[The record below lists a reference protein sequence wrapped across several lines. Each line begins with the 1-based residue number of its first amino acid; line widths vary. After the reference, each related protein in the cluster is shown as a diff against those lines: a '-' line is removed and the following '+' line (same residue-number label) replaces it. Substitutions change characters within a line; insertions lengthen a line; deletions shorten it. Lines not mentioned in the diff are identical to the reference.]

1 MRLARTTGLAA
12 ITAKEFAQW
21 ITPFESPTATATAT
35 ALQQRRQ
42 KNSALFTD
50 SPTLDGGHGNK
61 DNAADRNV
69 GIAVSGGVDSM
80 ALATLLARHYSLQDR
95 GDSASD
101 SDGGCKRT
109 TRLHAFIVDHKLRD
123 NSTEEAN
130 YVAQQVQKLNV
141 VPHVLTL
148 DWSTPD
154 SLDLDHHHNK
164 GEQLNSTNDVSQKP
178 DRIHLETKARLRRYK
193 AIAQKCHALSI
204 ENLFVGHHAGDQV
217 ETTLFR
223 FSRASGI
230 DGLAG
235 IQSLAPL
242 GVLAVPEALD
252 IRVVR
257 PLLQVSKD
265 RLRATC
271 EEAGTL
277 WVEDPSNRSLD
288 YQRNV
293 IRQYQ
298 EHQDS
303 LVVVT
308 PWIKDIWFD
317 SANGACHLKLESNS
331 NIMAGA
337 EPKSESKGLATGV
350 EWLQNSQNH
359 VVTRLLSFLVRWVNC
374 KDHNP
379 RLEDIQSLQQNLRQ
393 QQWQFATSGS
403 SLSSSS
409 FSTTNTAPDFSS
421 TASTSTS
428 PTVYRRLKQRASKRS
443 ADTQESFPAQ
453 QQQGPAP
460 GVIPPFTRTPITLAG
475 VMFSPPRK
483 TKGVPDHWTIS
494 RQPMSH
500 ADQISATVSAPY
512 DNRSLDILWDQ
523 RFFLRIG
530 SQELTTSLAGQSE
543 RLQIRPLNAG
553 DVDLIRRRL
562 RSKLEVQ
569 GGSQGHG
576 QEEDGLKEFDRWMS
590 TVPGNAR
597 YTIPVILSQ
606 PHPQEN
612 DRDSTGT
619 GLDNIL
625 SLPTLDL
632 QFGPTR
638 LSFQSRF
645 KSNPPTGAK
654 DMRSFQQYNNH

>member
-21 ITPFESPTATATAT
+21 ITPFESPTATATATAT

-178 DRIHLETKARLRRYK
+178 DRIHLETKARLRRYM

-257 PLLQVSKD
+257 PLLQVSK
-265 RLRATC
+265 R
-271 EEAGTL
+271 E
-277 WVEDPSNRSLD
+277 
-288 YQRNV
+288 Y
-293 IRQYQ
+293 
-298 EHQDS
+298 
-303 LVVVT
+303 
-308 PWIKDIWFD
+308 
-317 SANGACHLKLESNS
+317 
-331 NIMAGA
+331 
-337 EPKSESKGLATGV
+337 
-350 EWLQNSQNH
+350 
-359 VVTRLLSFLVRWVNC
+359 
-374 KDHNP
+374 
-379 RLEDIQSLQQNLRQ
+379 
-393 QQWQFATSGS
+393 
-403 SLSSSS
+403 
-409 FSTTNTAPDFSS
+409 
-421 TASTSTS
+421 
-428 PTVYRRLKQRASKRS
+428 
-443 ADTQESFPAQ
+443 
-453 QQQGPAP
+453 
-460 GVIPPFTRTPITLAG
+460 
-475 VMFSPPRK
+475 
-483 TKGVPDHWTIS
+483 
-494 RQPMSH
+494 
-500 ADQISATVSAPY
+500 
-512 DNRSLDILWDQ
+512 
-523 RFFLRIG
+523 
-530 SQELTTSLAGQSE
+530 
-543 RLQIRPLNAG
+543 
-553 DVDLIRRRL
+553 
-562 RSKLEVQ
+562 
-569 GGSQGHG
+569 
-576 QEEDGLKEFDRWMS
+576 
-590 TVPGNAR
+590 
-597 YTIPVILSQ
+597 
-606 PHPQEN
+606 
-612 DRDSTGT
+612 
-619 GLDNIL
+619 
-625 SLPTLDL
+625 
-632 QFGPTR
+632 
-638 LSFQSRF
+638 
-645 KSNPPTGAK
+645 
-654 DMRSFQQYNNH
+654 